1 MATSLLAGGYV
12 FGASSSQLK
21 HLLYLSIATGIG
33 LVLIETFPSM
43 HFIFEGGGLFLLAK
57 LVLLHFVVVAPGYRL
72 PLVLAVMALA
82 GIGSHLPARFRHY
95 SVLEG
100 KVIDR

>member
-12 FGASSSQLK
+12 FGASSGQLQ

-33 LVLIETFPSM
+33 LVLIETYPSL
-43 HFIFEGGGLFLLAK
+43 HFIFEGWGLFLLAK
-57 LVLLHFVVVAPGYRL
+57 LVLLHFAVVVPDYRV
-72 PLVLAVMALA
+72 PLILAVIALA